1 AGATG
6 FFASSGAQSSK
17 TCLSWK
23 RLVKHREGS
32 VNDVSPDI
40 GIVDLEV
47 RVALAWICVLERDLS
62 SPF

>member
-1 AGATG
+1 M
-6 FFASSGAQSSK
+6 
-17 TCLSWK
+17 
-23 RLVKHREGS
+23 KHREGS